1 MKRRIPKTVWILILI
16 AIMILPPLRTA
27 NAAGFN
33 YYTSIFVK
41 KNPTKMEYN
50 LDESFD
56 KTGMKIYGNRM
67 RTDGKTD
74 TCELGIDDLKFS
86 PSKFTKAGTIKV
98 TLTLNCMAASGN
110 KEPFTSYLYVTVYDG
125 DPPLYWTK
133 KITAEA
139 KKTVYLVGDSF
150 DQSGMTVWAYSE
162 GDYPSED
169 AKWNCTKYVKSVS
182 PTKFTKAGEQYV
194 TVTAPLT
201 GPHYT
206 MDFTAKIKVKVYS
219 KIEITKHPGGEIV
232 EEGGACNFTVKANHA
247 DKYAWYFVKGKSSV
261 SAKDASTFFPGLKV
275 SGGTEKKLK
284 LSNIPI
290 ELDGWGVLC
299 EFSNKAQTVRSDAAS
314 ITVYEKEA
322 PAPTEAPTPAP
333 TEVPTSDPEPKQP
346 EETVA
351 PSLPAV
357 AEATPA
363 PSGTSGSGHTHSF
376 DGVYRHNSIEHWLEC
391 ACGERSGTAS
401 HVVTEWKTVVA
412 PTKTTVGVRKGY
424 CAVCGAEVLDSIP
437 YDETQSNAIDDDP
450 MSWMLIAGLV
460 LAGLACF
467 GCILSFV
474 IVLTKNKKRRRDD

>member
-16 AIMILPPLRTA
+16 AIMILPPLRAA

-41 KNPTKMEYN
+41 KNPKKMEYN

-56 KTGMKIYGNRM
+56 KTGMQIYGNRV
-67 RTDGKTD
+67 RADGKTD

-98 TLTLNCMAASGN
+98 TLTLKCMAASGN
-110 KEPFTSYLYVTVYDG
+110 KEPFTTYLYVTVYDG

-139 KKTVYLVGDSF
+139 TKTVYLVGDSF
-150 DQSGMTVWAYSE
+150 DQSSMTVWAYSE
-162 GDYPSED
+162 GDYPPED

-206 MDFTAKIKVKVYS
+206 MDFTAKIKVKVYG
-219 KIEITKHPGGEIV
+219 KIEITKHPGGEVV
-232 EEGGACNFTVKANHA
+232 EEGGACNFTVKAKHA
-247 DKYAWYFVKGKSSV
+247 DKYAWYFIKGKTSV
-261 SAKDASTFFPGLKV
+261 SAKDASSFFPGLKV

-299 EFSNKAQTVRSDAAS
+299 EFSNKAQTVRSDAAP
-314 ITVYEKEA
+314 ITVYEKDE
-322 PAPTEAPTPAP
+322 PAPTAHTTPEP
-333 TEVPTSDPEPKQP
+333 SEEPTSDPEPKQG
-346 EETVA
+346 EATTA
-351 PSLPAV
+351 PSLPAS

-363 PSGTSGSGHTHSF
+363 PSGSGHTHSF

-391 ACGERSGTAS
+391 SCGARSGTAS
-401 HVVTEWKTVVA
+401 HVVTEWKTVSA
-412 PTKTTVGVRKGY
+412 PTKTVVGVRKGY

-437 YDETQSNAIDDDP
+437 YVEGQDP
-450 MSWMLIAGLV
+450 GAEKDPTSWMLIAGLV
-460 LAGLACF
+460 LGGLAF
-467 GCILSFV
+467 LGCIGSFV
-474 IVLTKNKKRRRDD
+474 IVLTKSKKQKQHR